1 MMAPANNHKEG
12 DPDSARER
20 ILDASLRIFGER
32 GFSGATTKE
41 IARRAKVN
49 EVTVFRLFKT
59 KRALF
64 SAVMME
70 RSPLIQVESRLPFNP
85 TASIDDQIYANMRT
99 VLGVLRDNK
108 SMFMVMLGDAWRHP
122 KSRMMLYDIAIKRG
136 LEFVTEFIKA
146 QMDAGR
152 IRKTDP
158 EIAARALMG
167 MMQSYFLLTDMFE
180 ARAPDEEEDERTIRG
195 FVSVFLD
202 GMRQEKGAVG
212 K

>member
-1 MMAPANNHKEG
+1 MTSTNTHQEG
-12 DPDSARER
+12 LPNSARER
-20 ILDASLRIFGER
+20 ILDASLKIFGER

-64 SAVMME
+64 SSVMLE
-70 RSPLIQVESRLPFNP
+70 RSPLIQVKSRLSLNP
-85 TASIDDQIYANMRT
+85 TASIDDLIHANMRT

-122 KSRMMLYDIAIKRG
+122 KSRTMLYDIAIRRG
-136 LEFVTEFIKA
+136 LEFVTEFVKA
-146 QMDAGR
+146 QIDAGR
-152 IRKTDP
+152 IRRTDP

-167 MMQSYFLLTDMFE
+167 MMQSYFLLTDMLE

-202 GMRQEKGAVG
+202 GMRTEKGAVG